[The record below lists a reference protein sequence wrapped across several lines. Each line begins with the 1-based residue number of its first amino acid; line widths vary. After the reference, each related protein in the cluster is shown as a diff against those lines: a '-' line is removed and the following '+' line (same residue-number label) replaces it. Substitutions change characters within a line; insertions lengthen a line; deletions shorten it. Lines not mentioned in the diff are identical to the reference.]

1 MKMKIPFLFRKFF
14 FFFLKTDK
22 KINLTT
28 PFFPFPFY
36 FLFFIFYFLF
46 FIFYFLFFSFSFLF
60 FIFYFLFFIFYFLF
74 FIFYFLFFIFYF
86 LFFIFIFNI
95 KTDSSSQK
103 GKAKLLSFDLGD
115 AESQVHTDKEDVSDN
130 WDEEELQLAFRASK
144 QVFFFSFFFFFSS

>member
-1 MKMKIPFLFRKFF
+1 MTMKIPFLFRKFF

-28 PFFPFPFY
+28 PFFPFP
-36 FLFFIFYFLF
+36 
-46 FIFYFLFFSFSFLF
+46 
-60 FIFYFLFFIFYFLF
+60 
-74 FIFYFLFFIFYF
+74 FYF

>member
-14 FFFLKTDK
+14 FFFFKTDK

-28 PFFPFPFY
+28 PFFPFP
-36 FLFFIFYFLF
+36 
-46 FIFYFLFFSFSFLF
+46 
-60 FIFYFLFFIFYFLF
+60 
-74 FIFYFLFFIFYF
+74 FYFLFFIFYF

-144 QVFFFSFFFFFSS
+144 QVFFFSFFFFFFPPLLHASSHAMI